1 MADEFG
7 IDGDPAARV
16 LTEDPVEA
24 DNGDETACQQFAQH
38 SAGADRGKLVCVTD
52 QDELA
57 AARHCLEKMQGKMVI
72 QHGDLVGEDQIGLQ
86 RFHTA
91 EVSAVKGE

>member
-1 MADEFG
+1 MKLKVRPILQTECAVADELG
-7 IDGDPAARV
+7 VDGDPAARVLAARV

-38 SAGADRGKLVCVTD
+38 SAGADRGELVCVTD

-57 AARHCLEKMQGKMVI
+57 AARHCLEKM
-72 QHGDLVGEDQIGLQ
+72 
-86 RFHTA
+86 
-91 EVSAVKGE
+91 